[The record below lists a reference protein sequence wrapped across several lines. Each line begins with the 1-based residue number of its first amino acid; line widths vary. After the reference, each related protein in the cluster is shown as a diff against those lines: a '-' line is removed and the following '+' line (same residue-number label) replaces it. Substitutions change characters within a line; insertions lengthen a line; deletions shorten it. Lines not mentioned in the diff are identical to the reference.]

1 MKRKLQRILTLYD
14 LYHVDTKINIP
25 SLNNEDQRTRQE
37 HCVTV
42 ITLLIRRAGVILM
55 EQHGQIQCTMD

>member
-37 HCVTV
+37 HRVTV

-55 EQHGQIQCTMD
+55 EHGQIQCTMD

>member
-25 SLNNEDQRTRQE
+25 SLNNEVQRT
-37 HCVTV
+37 
-42 ITLLIRRAGVILM
+42 
-55 EQHGQIQCTMD
+55 